1 MKFTRGRVGKR
12 LDAREVRRL
21 MMYTEEGE
29 VVAPMPSRGRRGALT
44 MEVLTRRE
52 ALEKAVNELLAEV
65 EKSNSQV

>member
-1 MKFTRGRVGKR
+1 
-12 LDAREVRRL
+12 
-21 MMYTEEGE
+21 MYTEEGE

>member
-1 MKFTRGRVGKR
+1 MKFTRGRVGER
-12 LDAREVRRL
+12 LDAR
-21 MMYTEEGE
+21 EGE

-52 ALEKAVNELLAEV
+52 VLEKAVNELLAEV

>member
-1 MKFTRGRVGKR
+1 MKFTRGRVGER